1 MTTRKVTPR
10 GTCCSLRPCLQL
22 LQLHSHV
29 HKPHLIDVHPHPQN
43 GTVIGAQT
51 AELRHVVSPGPGG
64 SKPGERMFKLCR
76 TEGLLRFSV
85 PGALASCRRPS
96 RRCSGRLLVGGMT
109 STKVHGSSITI
120 STSSAL
126 VDLEAPPL
134 VSRAKAFA
142 SRTCR

>member
-51 AELRHVVSPGPGG
+51 AELRRVVSPGPGG

-76 TEGLLRFSV
+76 TEGLLRFSLSL
-85 PGALASCRRPS
+85 GPS
-96 RRCSGRLLVGGMT
+96 RVAADPVVG
-109 STKVHGSSITI
+109 V
-120 STSSAL
+120 
-126 VDLEAPPL
+126 VV
-134 VSRAKAFA
+134 VSWWEV
-142 SRTCR
+142 